1 MVCIISSSSTL
12 SCHYP
17 ELRNKLNI
25 SFSVNGE
32 NFDDVTV
39 PTRQH
44 LADYLRSQGLTG
56 THLGGEQGACGACT
70 IEMDGKAVRSCLVLA
85 SQANGSSITTVEGFD
100 DEVMQKVKNNFL
112 KHNAFQCGFCSPGM
126 LMTTKEIISSKKKLS
141 RDEIRSEI
149 SGNYCR
155 CTGYQSIVDAIE
167 ESINEIN

>member
-1 MVCIISSSSTL
+1 MSIKNSV
-12 SCHYP
+12 
-17 ELRNKLNI
+17 NI
-25 SFSVNGE
+25 SLSVNGE
-32 NFDDVTV
+32 SFDNVTV

-44 LADYLRSQGLTG
+44 LADFLRSQGLTG
-56 THLGGEQGACGACT
+56 THLGCEQGACGACT
-70 IEMDGKAVRSCLVLA
+70 IEMDGKAVRSCLILA

-100 DEVMQKVKNNFL
+100 DEVMEKVKNNFL
-112 KHNAFQCGFCSPGM
+112 KHIAFQCGFCSPGM

>member
-1 MVCIISSSSTL
+1 MSIKNSA
-12 SCHYP
+12 
-17 ELRNKLNI
+17 NI
-25 SFSVNGE
+25 SLSVNGE
-32 NFDDVTV
+32 SFDNVTV

-44 LADYLRSQGLTG
+44 LADFLRSQGLTG
-56 THLGGEQGACGACT
+56 THLGCEQGACGACT
-70 IEMDGKAVRSCLVLA
+70 IEMDGKAVRSCLIIA

-100 DEVMQKVKNNFL
+100 DEVMEKVKNNFL
-112 KHNAFQCGFCSPGM
+112 KHNAFQCGFCSPGV

>member
-1 MVCIISSSSTL
+1 MSAKNSV
-12 SCHYP
+12 
-17 ELRNKLNI
+17 NI

-32 NFDDVTV
+32 NFDDVIV

-56 THLGGEQGACGACT
+56 THLGCEQGACGACT
-70 IEMDGKAVRSCLVLA
+70 IEMDGVAVRSCLVLA

-126 LMTTKEIISSKKKLS
+126 LMTTKEIISSKKKLT

>member
-1 MVCIISSSSTL
+1 MNINVNVDRSDVQQLNSAI
-12 SCHYP
+12 
-17 ELRNKLNI
+17 NKLKTYSAVKFYQEIQRGGLNAVYKVKKDAPFR
-25 SFSVNGE
+25 SGN
-32 NFDDVTV
+32 
-39 PTRQH
+39 
-44 LADYLRSQGLTG
+44 LRLNVKW
-56 THLGGEQGACGACT
+56 
-70 IEMDGKAVRSCLVLA
+70 DGKAVRSCLILA

-100 DEVMQKVKNNFL
+100 DEVMEKVKNNFL

>member
-1 MVCIISSSSTL
+1 MSAKNSV
-12 SCHYP
+12 
-17 ELRNKLNI
+17 NI

-56 THLGGEQGACGACT
+56 THLGCEQGACGACT
-70 IEMDGKAVRSCLVLA
+70 IEMDGVAVRSCLVLA
-85 SQANGSSITTVEGFD
+85 SQANGSSIITVEGFD

-126 LMTTKEIISSKKKLS
+126 LMTTKEIISSKKKLT

>member
-1 MVCIISSSSTL
+1 MSAKNSV
-12 SCHYP
+12 
-17 ELRNKLNI
+17 NI

-56 THLGGEQGACGACT
+56 THLGCEQGACGACT
-70 IEMDGKAVRSCLVLA
+70 IEMDGVAVRSCLILA
-85 SQANGSSITTVEGFD
+85 SQANGSSITTVEGLD
-100 DEVMQKVKNNFL
+100 NEVMQKVKNNFL

-126 LMTTKEIISSKKKLS
+126 LMTTKEIISSKKKLT

>member
-1 MVCIISSSSTL
+1 MSIKNSV
-12 SCHYP
+12 
-17 ELRNKLNI
+17 NI
-25 SFSVNGE
+25 SLLVNGE
-32 NFDDVTV
+32 SFDNVTV

-44 LADYLRSQGLTG
+44 LADFLRSQGLTG
-56 THLGGEQGACGACT
+56 THLGCEQGACGACT
-70 IEMDGKAVRSCLVLA
+70 IEMDGKAVRSCLILA
-85 SQANGSSITTVEGFD
+85 SQANGSSITTVEGFN
-100 DEVMQKVKNNFL
+100 DEVMEKVKNNFL

>member
-1 MVCIISSSSTL
+1 MSIKNSV
-12 SCHYP
+12 
-17 ELRNKLNI
+17 NI

-32 NFDDVTV
+32 SFDNVTV

-44 LADYLRSQGLTG
+44 LADFLRSQGLTG
-56 THLGGEQGACGACT
+56 THLGCEQGACGACT
-70 IEMDGKAVRSCLVLA
+70 IEMDGKAVRSCLILA
-85 SQANGSSITTVEGFD
+85 SQANGSSITTVEGFN
-100 DEVMQKVKNNFL
+100 DEVMEKVKNNFL

>member
-1 MVCIISSSSTL
+1 MSIKNSV
-12 SCHYP
+12 
-17 ELRNKLNI
+17 NI
-25 SFSVNGE
+25 SLSVNGE
-32 NFDDVTV
+32 SFDNVTV
-39 PTRQH
+39 PARQH

-56 THLGGEQGACGACT
+56 THLGCEQGACGACT
-70 IEMDGKAVRSCLVLA
+70 IEMDGKAVRSCLILA

-100 DEVMQKVKNNFL
+100 DEVMEKVKNNFL

>member
-1 MVCIISSSSTL
+1 MSIKNSV
-12 SCHYP
+12 
-17 ELRNKLNI
+17 NI
-25 SFSVNGE
+25 SLSVNGE
-32 NFDDVTV
+32 SFDNVTV

-44 LADYLRSQGLTG
+44 LADFLRSQGLTG
-56 THLGGEQGACGACT
+56 THLGCEQGACGACT
-70 IEMDGKAVRSCLVLA
+70 IEMDGKAVRSCLILA

-100 DEVMQKVKNNFL
+100 DEVMEQVKNNFL

-141 RDEIRSEI
+141 RDEIRAEI

>member
-1 MVCIISSSSTL
+1 MSAKNSV
-12 SCHYP
+12 
-17 ELRNKLNI
+17 NI

-56 THLGGEQGACGACT
+56 THLGCEQGACGACT
-70 IEMDGKAVRSCLVLA
+70 IEMDGVAVRSCLVLA
-85 SQANGSSITTVEGFD
+85 SQANGSFITTVEGFD
-100 DEVMQKVKNNFL
+100 DEIMEKVKNNFL

>member
-1 MVCIISSSSTL
+1 MSAKNSV
-12 SCHYP
+12 
-17 ELRNKLNI
+17 NI

-56 THLGGEQGACGACT
+56 THLGCEQGACGACT

-126 LMTTKEIISSKKKLS
+126 LMTTKEIISSKKKLT

>member
-1 MVCIISSSSTL
+1 MSVKNSV
-12 SCHYP
+12 
-17 ELRNKLNI
+17 NI

-56 THLGGEQGACGACT
+56 THLGCEQGACGACT
-70 IEMDGKAVRSCLVLA
+70 IEMDGVAVRSCLILA

-167 ESINEIN
+167 ESINLSLIHI

>member
-1 MVCIISSSSTL
+1 MSAKNSV
-12 SCHYP
+12 
-17 ELRNKLNI
+17 NI

-56 THLGGEQGACGACT
+56 THLGCEQGACGACT
-70 IEMDGKAVRSCLVLA
+70 IEMDGKAVRSCLILA
-85 SQANGSSITTVEGFD
+85 SQANGTSITTVEGFD
-100 DEVMQKVKNNFL
+100 DEIMEKVKNNFL

>member
-1 MVCIISSSSTL
+1 MSAKNSV
-12 SCHYP
+12 
-17 ELRNKLNI
+17 NI

-56 THLGGEQGACGACT
+56 THLGCEQGACGACT
-70 IEMDGKAVRSCLVLA
+70 IEMDGKAVRSCLILA

-100 DEVMQKVKNNFL
+100 DEVMEKVKNNLL

-141 RDEIRSEI
+141 RDEIRAEI

>member
-1 MVCIISSSSTL
+1 MSIKNSV
-12 SCHYP
+12 
-17 ELRNKLNI
+17 NV
-25 SFSVNGE
+25 SFLVNGE
-32 NFDDVTV
+32 SFDNVTV
-39 PTRQH
+39 PARQH

-56 THLGGEQGACGACT
+56 THLGCEQGACGACT
-70 IEMDGKAVRSCLVLA
+70 IEMDGKAVRSCLILA

-100 DEVMQKVKNNFL
+100 DEVMEKVKNNFL

>member
-1 MVCIISSSSTL
+1 MSAKNSV
-12 SCHYP
+12 
-17 ELRNKLNI
+17 NI
-25 SFSVNGE
+25 SFSINGE

-56 THLGGEQGACGACT
+56 THLGCEQGACGACT

-100 DEVMQKVKNNFL
+100 DEVMEKVKNNFL

>member
-1 MVCIISSSSTL
+1 MSAKNSV
-12 SCHYP
+12 
-17 ELRNKLNI
+17 NI

-32 NFDDVTV
+32 NFDNVTV

-56 THLGGEQGACGACT
+56 THLGCEQGACGACT
-70 IEMDGKAVRSCLVLA
+70 IEMDGVAVRSCLVLA

>member
-1 MVCIISSSSTL
+1 MSAKNSV
-12 SCHYP
+12 
-17 ELRNKLNI
+17 NI

-32 NFDDVTV
+32 NFDGVTV

-56 THLGGEQGACGACT
+56 THLGCEQGACGACT
-70 IEMDGKAVRSCLVLA
+70 IEMDGVAVRSCLVLA
-85 SQANGSSITTVEGFD
+85 SQVNGSSITTVEGFD

-126 LMTTKEIISSKKKLS
+126 LMTTREIISSKKKLS

>member
-1 MVCIISSSSTL
+1 MSIKNSV
-12 SCHYP
+12 
-17 ELRNKLNI
+17 NI

-32 NFDDVTV
+32 SFDNVTV

-44 LADYLRSQGLTG
+44 LADFLRSQGLTG
-56 THLGGEQGACGACT
+56 THLGCEQGACGACT
-70 IEMDGKAVRSCLVLA
+70 IEMDGKAVRSCLILA

-100 DEVMQKVKNNFL
+100 DDVMEKVKNNFL

>member
-1 MVCIISSSSTL
+1 MSAKNSV
-12 SCHYP
+12 
-17 ELRNKLNI
+17 NI

-56 THLGGEQGACGACT
+56 THLGCEQGACGACT
-70 IEMDGKAVRSCLVLA
+70 IEMDGVAVRSCLILA

-100 DEVMQKVKNNFL
+100 DEVMEKVKNNFL

>member
-1 MVCIISSSSTL
+1 MSAKNS
-12 SCHYP
+12 
-17 ELRNKLNI
+17 LNI

-56 THLGGEQGACGACT
+56 THLGCEQGACGACT
-70 IEMDGKAVRSCLVLA
+70 IEMDGVAVRSCLVLA

-100 DEVMQKVKNNFL
+100 DEIMEKVKNNFL

>member
-1 MVCIISSSSTL
+1 MSTKN
-12 SCHYP
+12 SV
-17 ELRNKLNI
+17 NI

-32 NFDDVTV
+32 NFDDVIV

-44 LADYLRSQGLTG
+44 LADYLRSQGFTG
-56 THLGGEQGACGACT
+56 THLGCEQGACGACT

-85 SQANGSSITTVEGFD
+85 SQANGSSIITVEGFN
-100 DEVMQKVKNNFL
+100 DEVMEKVKNNFL

-126 LMTTKEIISSKKKLS
+126 LMTTKEIISSKKKLT
-141 RDEIRSEI
+141 RNEIRSEI

>member
-1 MVCIISSSSTL
+1 MSIKNSV
-12 SCHYP
+12 
-17 ELRNKLNI
+17 NI
-25 SFSVNGE
+25 SLSVNGE
-32 NFDDVTV
+32 SFDNITV

-56 THLGGEQGACGACT
+56 THLGCEQGACGACT

-100 DEVMQKVKNNFL
+100 DEVMEKVKNNFL

>member
-1 MVCIISSSSTL
+1 MSAKNSV
-12 SCHYP
+12 
-17 ELRNKLNI
+17 NI

-56 THLGGEQGACGACT
+56 THLGCEQGACGACT

-100 DEVMQKVKNNFL
+100 DEIMEKVKNNFL

>member
-1 MVCIISSSSTL
+1 MSAKNSV
-12 SCHYP
+12 
-17 ELRNKLNI
+17 NI

-56 THLGGEQGACGACT
+56 THLGCEQGACGACT
-70 IEMDGKAVRSCLVLA
+70 IEMDGVAVRSCLILA

>member
-1 MVCIISSSSTL
+1 MSAKNSV
-12 SCHYP
+12 
-17 ELRNKLNI
+17 NI

-32 NFDDVTV
+32 NFEDVTV

-56 THLGGEQGACGACT
+56 THLGCEQGACGACT
-70 IEMDGKAVRSCLVLA
+70 IEMDGVAVRSCLVLA

-100 DEVMQKVKNNFL
+100 DEIMDKVKNNFL

-126 LMTTKEIISSKKKLS
+126 LMTTKEIISSKKKLT

>member
-1 MVCIISSSSTL
+1 MSIKNSA
-12 SCHYP
+12 
-17 ELRNKLNI
+17 NI
-25 SFSVNGE
+25 SLSVNGE
-32 NFDDVTV
+32 SFDNLTV

-44 LADYLRSQGLTG
+44 LTDFLRSQGLTG
-56 THLGGEQGACGACT
+56 THLGCEQGACGACT
-70 IEMDGKAVRSCLVLA
+70 IEMDGKAVRSCLILA

-100 DEVMQKVKNNFL
+100 DEVMEKVKNNFL

>member
-1 MVCIISSSSTL
+1 MSAKNSV
-12 SCHYP
+12 
-17 ELRNKLNI
+17 NI

-32 NFDDVTV
+32 NFDDVNV

-56 THLGGEQGACGACT
+56 THLGCEQGACGACT
-70 IEMDGKAVRSCLVLA
+70 IEMDGVAVRSCLILA

>member
-1 MVCIISSSSTL
+1 MSIKNSANV
-12 SCHYP
+12 
-17 ELRNKLNI
+17 

-32 NFDDVTV
+32 SFDNVTV

-44 LADYLRSQGLTG
+44 LADFLRSQGLTG
-56 THLGGEQGACGACT
+56 THLGCEQGACGACT
-70 IEMDGKAVRSCLVLA
+70 IEMDGKAVRSCLILA

-100 DEVMQKVKNNFL
+100 DEVMEKVKNNFL

>member
-1 MVCIISSSSTL
+1 MSAKNSV
-12 SCHYP
+12 
-17 ELRNKLNI
+17 NI

-44 LADYLRSQGLTG
+44 LADYLRSLGLTG
-56 THLGGEQGACGACT
+56 THLGCEQGACGACT
-70 IEMDGKAVRSCLVLA
+70 IEMDGVAVRSCLILA

-141 RDEIRSEI
+141 RDEIRAEI

>member
-1 MVCIISSSSTL
+1 MSAKNSV
-12 SCHYP
+12 
-17 ELRNKLNI
+17 NI

-56 THLGGEQGACGACT
+56 THLGCEQGACGACT
-70 IEMDGKAVRSCLVLA
+70 IEMDGRAFRSCLILA

-100 DEVMQKVKNNFL
+100 DEVMEKVKNNFL
-112 KHNAFQCGFCSPGM
+112 KHNAFQCGFCSPGI

-141 RDEIRSEI
+141 RDEIRAEI

>member
-1 MVCIISSSSTL
+1 MSAKNSV
-12 SCHYP
+12 
-17 ELRNKLNI
+17 NI

-56 THLGGEQGACGACT
+56 THLGCEQGACGACT
-70 IEMDGKAVRSCLVLA
+70 IEMDGVAVRSCLILA
-85 SQANGSSITTVEGFD
+85 SQANGSSIITVEGFD

>member
-1 MVCIISSSSTL
+1 MSAKNSV
-12 SCHYP
+12 
-17 ELRNKLNI
+17 NI

-32 NFDDVTV
+32 NFDEVTV

-56 THLGGEQGACGACT
+56 THLGCEQGACGACT
-70 IEMDGKAVRSCLVLA
+70 IEMDGVAVRSCLILA